1 MGNSVFK
8 GESLTDKD
16 LIENILESFYI
27 LDYGYIKRVNP
38 DKTVD
43 IVHAKRLKTT
53 EGNSLMPTK
62 TAAIEVLTFAGSGF
76 SFTFDY
82 KAGDKVLLLGLKNYI
97 PKVKDVNSAS
107 ETTSYLHYTRETLKA
122 IPLCVFNSEAKVKV
136 SVENGDLDVQ
146 TQQKIKLNGD
156 TKQLVTWSE
165 LNTAL
170 STFLQQL
177 TVALT
182 TTPIAG
188 NGAPQPT
195 WSGLPT
201 QIDISSAKTT
211 TVVTGG

>member
-8 GESLTDKD
+8 GEGLNEKD
-16 LIENILESFYI
+16 LIESILESYYI
-27 LDYGYIKRVNP
+27 LDYGYIKKVNV

-43 IVHAKRLKTT
+43 VVHAKRLKTT
-53 EGNSLMPTK
+53 EGKDLMPTK
-62 TAAIEVLTFAGSGF
+62 TCSLEVLTLSGSGF
-76 SFTFDY
+76 SFSFDY

-97 PKVKDVNSAS
+97 PKVDQVNGAS
-107 ETTSYLHYTRETLKA
+107 ETTSYLHYSRETLKA
-122 IPLCVFNSEAKVKV
+122 IPLCVFNSEAKVKI
-136 SVENGDLDVQ
+136 SVEAGDLDIQ

-201 QIDISSAKTT
+201 QIDINAAKTT